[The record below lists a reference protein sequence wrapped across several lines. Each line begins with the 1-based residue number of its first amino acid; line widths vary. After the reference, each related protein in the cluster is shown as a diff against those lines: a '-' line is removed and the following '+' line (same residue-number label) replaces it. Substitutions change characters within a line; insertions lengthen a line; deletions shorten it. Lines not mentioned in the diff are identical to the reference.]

1 MHPLAGSFAEL
12 KDSEIEAKVADL
24 TNKYFMT
31 YNTDVKTQIGMLL
44 ESYKEELSTRRRLA
58 LEKLMKSSEKN
69 IDKLIKVN

>member
-1 MHPLAGSFAEL
+1 
-12 KDSEIEAKVADL
+12 
-24 TNKYFMT
+24 
-31 YNTDVKTQIGMLL
+31 LL

>member
-1 MHPLAGSFAEL
+1 MHPLAGNFAEL
-12 KDSEIEAKVADL
+12 KDNEIEAKVADL

-44 ESYKEELSTRRRLA
+44 ESYREELSNRRKLA

-69 IDKLIKVN
+69 LDKLIKVN